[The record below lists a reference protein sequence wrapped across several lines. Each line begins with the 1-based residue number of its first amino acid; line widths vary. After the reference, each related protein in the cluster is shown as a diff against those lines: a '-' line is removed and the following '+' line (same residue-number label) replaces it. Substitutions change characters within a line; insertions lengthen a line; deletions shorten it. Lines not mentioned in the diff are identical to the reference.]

1 VRKTLELGNRLQ
13 DLIPTL
19 NELES
24 LLLKESLPRAVV
36 NELRLIAEE
45 GISNIILYA
54 YESGEERRIE
64 VTVSCDGEEV
74 RLELRDDGKPFNPL
88 DAPNPDLDAPLEARP
103 EGGLGIY
110 LMRSLTD
117 EMSYARE
124 SGRNVLIL
132 KKRL

>member
-1 VRKTLELGNRLQ
+1 MRKTLELGNRLQ

-54 YESGEERRIE
+54 HEGGEERRIE
-64 VTVSCDGEEV
+64 VTVSCNGREV

-132 KKRL
+132 KKHL

>member
-24 LLLKESLPRAVV
+24 LLLKESLPQAVAK
-36 NELRLIAEE
+36 ELRLIAEE

-64 VTVSCDGEEV
+64 VTVSCNGGEV

-88 DAPNPDLDAPLEARP
+88 DAPNPDLDAPLETRP

>member
-1 VRKTLELGNRLQ
+1 M
-13 DLIPTL
+13 PAL

-24 LLLKESLPRAVV
+24 LLLNESVPREVV
-36 NELRLIAEE
+36 GELRLIAEE

-64 VTVSCDGEEV
+64 VTVSYDGEEV

-88 DAPNPDLDAPLEARP
+88 EAPNPDLDAPLEARP

-110 LMRSLTD
+110 LMRSLAD
-117 EMSYARE
+117 EMSYARR
-124 SGRNVLIL
+124 SGRNVLVL
-132 KKRL
+132 KKMIF